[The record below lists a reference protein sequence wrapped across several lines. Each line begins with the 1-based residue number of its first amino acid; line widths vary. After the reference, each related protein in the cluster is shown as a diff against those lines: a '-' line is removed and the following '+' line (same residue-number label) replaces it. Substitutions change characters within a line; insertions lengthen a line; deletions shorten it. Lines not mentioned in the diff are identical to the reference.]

1 MNYLVD
7 TNAWIGFLEGRT
19 SFSPAIREIM
29 LYENWACT
37 ISIASIWEAAIKV
50 GLGKLLLAYDLEKDL
65 PRILEEN
72 GFSILSVELED
83 AAGVKDLPPH
93 HGDPFDRIQV
103 VQARR
108 RGLKILS
115 HDSLLDRY
123 DIERIG

>member
-1 MNYLVD
+1 
-7 TNAWIGFLEGRT
+7 
-19 SFSPAIREIM
+19 M

-72 GFSILSVELED
+72 GFSILPVELED

-93 HGDPFDRIQV
+93 HGAPFDRIQI

-115 HDSLLDRY
+115 HDALLDRY
-123 DIERIG
+123 DIQRIG